1 MVLCPVIGKLLH
13 KRVVLASASPRR
25 QEILSNA
32 GLRFEVVPSRFKET
46 LSKAAFPSP
55 FAYAMETAKQKA
67 LEVAQR
73 MHQASGPARVQT
85 LGWGTGPGAGCPQLA
100 GHRLECPRL
109 SGKEHSVFTGVA
121 IVSCTCT
128 DHVLETQVS
137 EFYEET
143 RVKFSELSEELLW
156 DYIHSGEPMDKAGGY
171 GIQALGGML
180 VEYVRGD
187 FLNVVGFPLNR
198 FCKKLAE
205 LYCPPR
211 GQDVRRAHHDSIP
224 AVDSFETLRD
234 QDGGGP
240 EPAPSDVGPGAGPAS
255 AGSLR
260 GLSEADGDPLAPG
273 SSEASCNGQVERQSP
288 FPAGLLDLID
298 GFKASKALFTA
309 CKLRLFDVLRDG
321 AHRNATDVARQ
332 VDAAVCGTRRLL
344 DVCVGLGLLQRTAQ
358 GYSNT
363 ELADRYLVSDGECSL
378 HSFVVHSNDHTWP
391 LFTRLEQA
399 VREGPQQHRGAS
411 EEEAGD
417 PTQVACCQ
425 DKPMEATHGLATLTA
440 RRLASAFDLTRFPSA
455 CQLGGCTGALPW
467 VLARE
472 SPWLKVTVFDCPE
485 VLHLPGGRRPQLPL
499 ASPPGDPCRDAL
511 PAADLYILPRLP
523 PEWPDDRVHRL
534 LRRVA
539 ASCRPGG
546 GLLLAEVALDEGQGP
561 ARCGLRHRLDLL
573 VRTPGRDW
581 SLGEC
586 RRLLAQHGFP
596 DVRVAPVGDIPGAVL
611 GIRAGP

>member
-73 MHQASGPARVQT
+73 MHQKDLRTPDVVIGADTIVVSHLQLGRV
-85 LGWGTGPGAGCPQLA
+85 GRAG
-100 GHRLECPRL
+100 EL

-240 EPAPSDVGPGAGPAS
+240 EPA
-255 AGSLR
+255 

-417 PTQVACCQ
+417 PTQVVR
-425 DKPMEATHGLATLTA
+425 PMEATHGLATLTA

-485 VLHLPGGRRPQLPL
+485 VLQQVSRLQPQGGQTAPVSLV
-499 ASPPGDPCRDAL
+499 PGDPCRDAL